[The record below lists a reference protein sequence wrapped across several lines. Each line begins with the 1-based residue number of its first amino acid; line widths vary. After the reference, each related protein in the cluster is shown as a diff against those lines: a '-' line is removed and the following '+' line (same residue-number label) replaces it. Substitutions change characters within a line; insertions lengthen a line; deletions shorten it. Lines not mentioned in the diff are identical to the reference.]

1 MNDFCMIESAFENKK
16 ELNKVVDKL
25 LSDKLVS
32 SCQVINSEST
42 WNWKHERESAQE
54 FLLLMKTRKVY
65 AKEIY
70 EVIKSIHSY
79 ECFEFAI
86 FDLTSEN
93 KNYLNWI
100 KEETKND

>member
-1 MNDFCMIESAFENKK
+1 MNDFCMIESAFDNKK

-65 AKEIY
+65 VKEIY

-79 ECFEFAI
+79 EGFEFAI